1 MSAPAIGID
10 LGTTYSVVGVWS
22 SEDEMVQ
29 ILDVDDNQRILPSCV
44 SFSGD
49 KRMFGSRAVQ
59 QLVNNAENTIFE
71 VKRLM
76 GRNYDDIVVQDY
88 KRRFKVKV
96 SKHEPSGKPQF
107 QVTFCNQIRKFLPEE
122 ISAMILGRLKEIAE
136 EHLKCVVTQ
145 AVITVPAYFND
156 VQRQATV
163 DAGRIA
169 GLQVL
174 RILTEPTAA
183 AIAYGMDERSILQ
196 DQKAMVF
203 DLGGG
208 TFDVSILQLQQDILE
223 VVAISGD
230 TFLGGEDFKQKMV
243 DKYLC
248 MYKDEFGEDLNSYPE
263 QFNMVPLQCE
273 RAKRILSEK
282 DHAQVG
288 KDEVKNIL
296 LVGGSTRIPKIKSL
310 IVEFFGG
317 EERLCS
323 SLNPDEAVAQGAA
336 LQAATLQNVGSITNA
351 LILQDVTP
359 LSLGIAISGG
369 RMAVVVPKNS
379 VIPLRMQKNFTTT
392 VHNQLAVRVS
402 VYQGERTM
410 INKNI
415 FLGDFNVMVQRAQ
428 KGVPKIVV
436 SFEINE
442 NGILKVSAVDTARDS
457 TKYLKIQ
464 AEQYKISEGQVKAML
479 EDAARMAK
487 KDKELEKRVEQQL
500 YLQEYIDIHAKIV
513 QNLSGDQKNQF
524 SNMLND
530 MREWLQNNPQ
540 ETAAAYSSKLGLL
553 KELFKEVIVC

>member
-1 MSAPAIGID
+1 
-10 LGTTYSVVGVWS
+10 
-22 SEDEMVQ
+22 
-29 ILDVDDNQRILPSCV
+29 
-44 SFSGD
+44 
-49 KRMFGSRAVQ
+49 MFGSRAVQ

>member
-1 MSAPAIGID
+1 
-10 LGTTYSVVGVWS
+10 
-22 SEDEMVQ
+22 
-29 ILDVDDNQRILPSCV
+29 
-44 SFSGD
+44 
-49 KRMFGSRAVQ
+49 MFGSRAVQ

-282 DHAQVG
+282 DHAQVSTHGSGNFQHMFTREQFEIMNMASFYRCIDLVKTALFDAKVG

>member
-1 MSAPAIGID
+1 
-10 LGTTYSVVGVWS
+10 
-22 SEDEMVQ
+22 
-29 ILDVDDNQRILPSCV
+29 
-44 SFSGD
+44 
-49 KRMFGSRAVQ
+49 MFGSRAVQ

-263 QFNMVPLQCE
+263 QFNMQ
-273 RAKRILSEK
+273 AKTKQKISYWL
-282 DHAQVG
+282 
-288 KDEVKNIL
+288 EVQQ
-296 LVGGSTRIPKIKSL
+296 
-310 IVEFFGG
+310 EFQKQRVQQQNFS
-317 EERLCS
+317 EERKDYAARQTQTRLLRKGLPYRPPHYKMS
-323 SLNPDEAVAQGAA
+323 EVSQTHLYYKMSLLYRLVLLFQEAEWQ
-336 LQAATLQNVGSITNA
+336 LQS
-351 LILQDVTP
+351 
-359 LSLGIAISGG
+359 
-369 RMAVVVPKNS
+369 
-379 VIPLRMQKNFTTT
+379 
-392 VHNQLAVRVS
+392 
-402 VYQGERTM
+402 
-410 INKNI
+410 
-415 FLGDFNVMVQRAQ
+415 
-428 KGVPKIVV
+428 
-436 SFEINE
+436 
-442 NGILKVSAVDTARDS
+442 
-457 TKYLKIQ
+457 LKIP
-464 AEQYKISEGQVKAML
+464 QYHYACKKIS
-479 EDAARMAK
+479 
-487 KDKELEKRVEQQL
+487 QL
-500 YLQEYIDIHAKIV
+500 QFIINLLQGFRFIK
-513 QNLSGDQKNQF
+513 G
-524 SNMLND
+524 
-530 MREWLQNNPQ
+530 RGP
-540 ETAAAYSSKLGLL
+540 
-553 KELFKEVIVC
+553 